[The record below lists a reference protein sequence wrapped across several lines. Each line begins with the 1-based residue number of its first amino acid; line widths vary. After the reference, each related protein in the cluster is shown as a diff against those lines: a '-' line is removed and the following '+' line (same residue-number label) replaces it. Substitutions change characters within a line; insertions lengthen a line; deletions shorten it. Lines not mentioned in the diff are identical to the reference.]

1 MIKEEVEVNESVTE
15 TRDLATRKCDSFG
28 NYEIYRQGGG
38 KKPAELDGIYTGP
51 MKAEQVLES
60 YLETQGILN
69 EAKKIKE
76 EMRTIH
82 PLDHTTYDDDLV

>member
-1 MIKEEVEVNESVTE
+1 MPKQVKEEVVSD
-15 TRDLATRKCDSFG
+15 TRDLAIRKCDSFG

-38 KKPAELDGIYTGP
+38 NKPLELDGIYTGP
-51 MKAEQVLES
+51 MKAAAVLEG

-76 EMRTIH
+76 EVKSIT
-82 PLDHTTYDDDLV
+82 PLDHIQYDD

>member
-1 MIKEEVEVNESVTE
+1 MPKIIKEDECVME
-15 TRDLATRKCDSFG
+15 TRDLAIRKCDSYG

-38 KKPAELDGIYTGP
+38 KKPIELDGLYTGP
-51 MKAEQVLES
+51 MKAAQVLED

-76 EMRTIH
+76 EIKSIQ
-82 PLDHTTYDDDLV
+82 PLDHIEYDDDL